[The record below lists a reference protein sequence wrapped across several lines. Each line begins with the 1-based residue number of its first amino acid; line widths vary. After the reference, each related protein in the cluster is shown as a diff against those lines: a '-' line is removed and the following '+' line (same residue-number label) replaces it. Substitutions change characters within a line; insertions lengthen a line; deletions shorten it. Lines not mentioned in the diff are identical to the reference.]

1 MMLARRLIFR
11 VVKVLDLLLLLLLLL
26 MLMLTLMILPSLVP
40 LKSFILKLRLIPAAI
55 DIATNAMV
63 LQEIEVMA

>member
-11 VVKVLDLLLLLLLLL
+11 VVKVIDLLLLLLI
-26 MLMLTLMILPSLVP
+26 LMLTLMILPSLVS
-40 LKSFILKLRLIPAAI
+40 LKSFIFKLRLIPAAI